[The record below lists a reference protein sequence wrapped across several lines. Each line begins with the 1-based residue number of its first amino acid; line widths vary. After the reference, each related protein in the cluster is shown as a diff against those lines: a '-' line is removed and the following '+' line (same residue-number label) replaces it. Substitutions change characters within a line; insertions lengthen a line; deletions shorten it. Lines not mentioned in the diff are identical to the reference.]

1 MATTIFRQGDTTNFA
16 IGTSRPLGNKK
27 LKIGLFKKNK
37 AVYEAVYPDDGVIIR
52 IDDTNFMLKLE
63 HETTMEFTGPLT
75 LRATIYTPDL
85 SMVNSGENQM
95 QLQFEPEPV
104 NYNLE

>member
-1 MATTIFRQGDTTNFA
+1 MSNVIFRQGDTTNIA
-16 IGTSRPLGNKK
+16 IETSRPLGDKK
-27 LKIGLFKKNK
+27 LKIGLFRKNK
-37 AVYEAVYPDDGVIIR
+37 AVYETVYPDDGVIIPV
-52 IDDTNFMLKLE
+52 DETNFIMKLE
-63 HETTMEFTGPLT
+63 HETTMDFTGPLT

-104 NYNLE
+104 NYNLA